1 MSAKDD
7 TSSKFAST
15 VLSTWGDS
23 FEKKVIDQLA
33 HNHLTVME
41 NIPLPLIAEPLR
53 PGIFEIGGLQP
64 FRRTGAS
71 LYGMMIKPPIVHC
84 NQATATIA
92 KWVHSDRNVSL
103 TSL

>member
-1 MSAKDD
+1 MSTKYD

-15 VLSTWGDS
+15 VPSAWGNS
-23 FEKKVIDQLA
+23 FKTKVIDQLS
-33 HNHLTVME
+33 HNNYTGME
-41 NIPLPLIAEPLR
+41 NTPLPLIAEPLR

-71 LYGMMIKPPIVHC
+71 LYGTMIKPPIIHC

-92 KWVHSDRNVSL
+92 RWVHSDRKVSL
-103 TSL
+103 TRL